1 MNNFDGTYTATDLVN
16 AARHDAARGDRNDDD
31 WVFHDKGGVIAVL
44 LRAVRAFK
52 NVYGGRGFLQF
63 QFVNPDGVRWFVDVR
78 VGRYIQ
84 LRQINGPTLMY
95 AVDATGD
102 VTGDV
107 TRGDTQLAQS
117 GCGQP
122 PLRAAAGLRARALRP
137 EVLPRAR

>member
-16 AARHDAARGDRNDDD
+16 AAWHDAARGDRNDDD
-31 WVFHDKGGVIAVL
+31 LVFHDKGGVIAVL

-84 LRQINGPTLMY
+84 MRQTNGPTLMY
-95 AVDATGD
+95 ATDATGD
-102 VTGDV
+102 VTGEYLDGFELLV
-107 TRGDTQLAQS
+107 DSIRGTATDGTKIVDIN
-117 GCGQP
+117 
-122 PLRAAAGLRARALRP
+122 AL
-137 EVLPRAR
+137 ETE